1 MQDDNEDLEYE
12 RIRRENRKLLK
23 AFRQWLTEQ
32 KLATRTVQG
41 HVDNVAFFLEEFL
54 LYEAPESAAEG
65 IHRIGTYLGYWFIR
79 KAIWASPT
87 SLKANAAS
95 LKKFYAFMRERGKV
109 TPIEVREMNAQ
120 IKEELPEWVATL
132 ARYDDLDVDP
142 EDVWRF

>member
-95 LKKFYAFMRERGKV
+95 LKKFYAFMREQGKV